1 MRFVLDIETDNAAF
15 EGENIGFETAQ
26 ILEKVAA
33 TLESGFIDFPHIK
46 DSNGNHIGMAGF
58 FAGGSYSELKGALLD
73 LLSDYEEG
81 MECDAP
87 DSVIQA
93 RKLLRGV

>member
-15 EGENIGFETAQ
+15 HGENRGFEMAQ

-33 TLESGFIDFPHIK
+33 TLESGFIDFPQIR
-46 DSNGNHIGMAGF
+46 DSNGNSVGWAGF
-58 FAGGSYSELKGALLD
+58 IEGASYNQLKGALVD

-93 RKLLRGV
+93 RKLLGRV